1 MGKEKTCMEID
12 ILNEIYAVANGV
24 KKHSSIECPLQL
36 AASCKERKHKN
47 DNYYLDG
54 KCLSRKFNDSR
65 WDELLLLPFDR
76 EPDDPV
82 LMVELSGTLKRDNQK
97 GSNLR
102 PIAIISKE

>member
-1 MGKEKTCMEID
+1 MEID

-65 WDELLLLPFDR
+65 WDELLFLPLT
-76 EPDDPV
+76 ENLMIPV
-82 LMVELSGTLKRDNQK
+82 LMVELGNPEER
-97 GSNLR
+97 
-102 PIAIISKE
+102 